1 MATGRIGTGSWVTRP
16 HPALVLSIP
25 DPAPSRWSGQLTPPR
40 PALRSTLQRNLG
52 QSSTLRYPFQ
62 ATKKNK
68 SQHQFSTPSNCKE
81 IYDPLLSRFLLLPFF
96 FFFLFFFF
104 FFSFVIL
111 NLISYICTN
120 QLQTHTNAF
129 MQRKK
134 C

>member
-1 MATGRIGTGSWVTRP
+1 VGDPAP
-16 HPALVLSIP
+16 PALVLSIP
-25 DPAPSRWSGQLTPPR
+25 DPAPPQWSGQLTPPRSRTAPPRVAPPR

-52 QSSTLRYPFQ
+52 QSSTLHYPFQ

-81 IYDPLLSRFLLLPFF
+81 IYDPLLSRFLLL
-96 FFFLFFFF
+96 LLFFF